1 MIWDCL
7 GPWNG
12 VDVFQAFRMDLNLS
26 GSVTDRVITFQ
37 NVHIQIPETLHGKS
51 DFGGV
56 SLRILRWEKFWVIWI
71 GPI

>member
-1 MIWDCL
+1 M
-7 GPWNG
+7 
-12 VDVFQAFRMDLNLS
+12 DVFQAFRMDLNLS

-56 SLRILRWEKFWVIWI
+56 SLRILRWEKF
-71 GPI
+71 